1 MAITYEEAIAIDPN
15 TGGVNM
21 DLFQQYADQQKTS
34 LANMRANPPTLSA
47 PLQTLQANPELLN
60 QATSYVGSQ
69 GVAPGVDFQAQV
81 EDFAVQSP
89 EQRYLK
95 ANPDVANFAA
105 NEFAQRGFTSD
116 PTPYQENF
124 AREHY
129 YGTPFVDSYGLNEG
143 RESFNMQRPD
153 VNNALMT
160 IADISR
166 NIYTTP
172 SPGENQDVMLPTY
185 RFNSDISNPGALAD
199 EFYNIGKN
207 FQIRA
212 LGGYG
217 NNMNEDMAGRDM
229 TKFLNAAYGDRGFG
243 YQDTLVDSLGGNKEL
258 LRAYLELGVTGAGN
272 SVADQQMRGLVQPI
286 LEQYSSLDQG
296 SPGSTAG
303 AGNKI
308 TDFGSYG
315 VDSVLFNTAEGIYNA
330 GKALPGVAPA
340 ITQGIKA
347 FTGPLTP
354 FGINLTDGDPTFAV
368 ATFLAGV
375 AQNYAEQPVGEKSVN
390 NAIGQ
395 QLGFTAADSYAPPD
409 NNYGFLG
416 DLDNGPLFSLSNPNS
431 LGTPPSSA
439 NNAAG
444 NAGES
449 DAP

>member
-21 DLFQQYADQQKTS
+21 DLFQQYADQQETS
-34 LANMRANPPTLSA
+34 LANMRANPPELSA

-81 EDFAVQSP
+81 EDFAVLSP

-95 ANPDVANFAA
+95 TNPDVANFAA

-153 VNNALMT
+153 VNPQLMN
-160 IADISR
+160 IARITSNVVD
-166 NIYTTP
+166 
-172 SPGENQDVMLPTY
+172 SPGVGQNEDMMLPTY
-185 RFNSDISNPGALAD
+185 RFNSDISNPGALSD
-199 EFYNIGKN
+199 TFFDIGQN

-212 LGGYG
+212 LDGYG
-217 NNMNEDMAGRDM
+217 HNMNPDMAGQDM

-243 YQDTLVDSLGGNKEL
+243 YQDTLVDSLGGNGEL
-258 LRAYLELGVTGAGN
+258 FRAYLELGVTGAGD
-272 SVADQQMRGLVQPI
+272 SYADQQMRGMLMPL
-286 LEQYSSLDQG
+286 LEQYGSSLG
-296 SPGSTAG
+296 SDGNPGSTDG
-303 AGNKI
+303 AGSRA
-308 TDFGSYG
+308 TDAGIMG
-315 VDSVLFNTAEGIYNA
+315 PLDVAEMMTNSNE
-330 GKALPGVAPA
+330 ALPGVSSAIMQAGKVFNAPSF
-340 ITQGIKA
+340 
-347 FTGPLTP
+347 FTS
-354 FGINLTDGDPTFAV
+354 GDPTIALGLFGASVLKNYFA
-368 ATFLAGV
+368 
-375 AQNYAEQPVGEKSVN
+375 QPESQRSVN

-395 QLGFTAADSYAPPD
+395 SLGFTAEDSYSPPD
-409 NNYGFLG
+409 NNFGFTG
-416 DLDNGPLFSLSNPNS
+416 DIDNGPLFSFSNSNS

>member
-1 MAITYEEAIAIDPN
+1 MAITYEEAIAIDPT

-21 DLFQQYADQQKTS
+21 DLFQQYADQQATS
-34 LANMRANPPTLSA
+34 LAEMRANPPTLSA

-60 QATSYVGSQ
+60 QATAAVRSQ
-69 GVAPGVDFQAQV
+69 GIAPGADFQARV

-89 EQRYLK
+89 EQRYLT

-143 RESFNMQRPD
+143 RESFGMAVPD

-172 SPGENQDVMLPTY
+172 SPGQDEDVMLPTY

-199 EFYNIGKN
+199 EFYDIGRN

-212 LGGYG
+212 LDGYG

-229 TKFLNAAYGDRGFG
+229 TKFLDAAYGDRGFG
-243 YQDTLVDSLGGNKEL
+243 YQDTLVDSLGGGEEL

-272 SVADQQMRGLVQPI
+272 SVADQQMRGMIQPI
-286 LEQYSSLDQG
+286 LEQYGSSLG
-296 SPGSTAG
+296 SDGNPGSTDG
-303 AGNKI
+303 AGSRA
-308 TDFGSYG
+308 TDAGIMG
-315 VDSVLFNTAEGIYNA
+315 PLDIADMMTDSNE
-330 GKALPGVAPA
+330 ALPGVSSAIMQAGKVFNAPSF
-340 ITQGIKA
+340 
-347 FTGPLTP
+347 FTG
-354 FGINLTDGDPTFAV
+354 GDPTIPLGLFGASVLKNYFA
-368 ATFLAGV
+368 
-375 AQNYAEQPVGEKSVN
+375 QPEGQRSVN

-395 QLGFTAADSYAPPD
+395 SLGFSAEDSYSAPD
-409 NNYGFLG
+409 NNYGFTG
-416 DLDNGPLFSLSNPNS
+416 DLDQGPLFSFSNPNS

>member
-1 MAITYEEAIAIDPN
+1 MAITYEEAMAIDPN

-21 DLFQQYADQQKTS
+21 DLFQQYADQQETS

-81 EDFAVQSP
+81 EDFAVLSP

-95 ANPDVANFAA
+95 TNPDVANFAA

-129 YGTPFVDSYGLNEG
+129 YGSPFVDSYGLNEG

-153 VNNALMT
+153 VNAALMS

-172 SPGENQDVMLPTY
+172 SPGQNEDVMLPTY
-185 RFNSDISNPGALAD
+185 RFNEAVPDSSALAN
-199 EFYNIGKN
+199 EFYNIGQN

-212 LGGYG
+212 LDGYG
-217 NNMNEDMAGRDM
+217 HNMNEDMAGRDM
-229 TKFLNAAYGDRGFG
+229 TKFLSAAYGDRGSG
-243 YQDTLVDSLGGNKEL
+243 YQDTLVDSLGGNEEL
-258 LRAYLELGVTGAGN
+258 FRAYLELGVTGAGN
-272 SVADQQMRGLVQPI
+272 SVADQQMRGMIQPI
-286 LEQYSSLDQG
+286 LDQYGSSLG
-296 SPGSTAG
+296 SEGNPGSTTG
-303 AGNKI
+303 AGNRVAS
-308 TDFGSYG
+308 TGATGALVDATAG
-315 VDSVLFNTAEGIYNA
+315 VIGA
-330 GKALPGVAPA
+330 GMALPGATPA

-347 FTGPLTP
+347 FTGELTP
-354 FGINLTDGDPTFAV
+354 FGLNLTDGSPTFAV
-368 ATFLAGV
+368 ATFLYGV
-375 AQNYAEQPVGEKSVN
+375 AKNYLKQPVGEKSVN

-409 NNYGFLG
+409 NNFGFTG
-416 DLDNGPLFSLSNPNS
+416 DIDNGPLFSFSNPNS

-444 NAGES
+444 NATES

>member
-1 MAITYEEAIAIDPN
+1 MAITYEEAIAIDPT

-21 DLFQQYADQQKTS
+21 DLFQQYADQQATS
-34 LANMRANPPTLSA
+34 LAEMRANPPTLSA

-60 QATSYVGSQ
+60 QATSYVASQ

-95 ANPDVANFAA
+95 TNPDVANFAA

-143 RESFNMQRPD
+143 RESFGMAVPD

-172 SPGENQDVMLPTY
+172 SPGDNQDVMLPTY
-185 RFNSDISNPGALAD
+185 RFNSDISNPGELAG
-199 EFYNIGKN
+199 EFYDIGRN

-212 LGGYG
+212 LDGYG
-217 NNMNEDMAGRDM
+217 HDLNPDMAGRDM
-229 TKFLNAAYGDRGFG
+229 TKFLDAAYGNRGSG
-243 YQDTLVDSLGGNKEL
+243 YQDTLVDSLGGNEEL
-258 LRAYLELGVTGAGN
+258 FRAYLELGVDGTGN
-272 SVADQQMRGLVQPI
+272 SVADQQMRGMIQPI
-286 LEQYSSLDQG
+286 LEQYNSSLG
-296 SPGSTAG
+296 SDGNPGSTTG
-303 AGNKI
+303 AGNRVAS
-308 TDFGSYG
+308 TGTYG
-315 VDSVLFNTAEGIYNA
+315 PLVDTVAGVLGA
-330 GKALPGVAPA
+330 GQALPGAASA
-340 ITQGIKA
+340 IVQGAIP

-354 FGINLTDGDPTFAV
+354 FGLNLTDGDPTFSV
-368 ATFLAGV
+368 LKFLAGI
-375 AQNYAEQPVGEKSVN
+375 AANYLEQPVGEKSVN
-390 NAIGQ
+390 NAIGE
-395 QLGFTAADSYAPPD
+395 QLGFTAEDSYSPPD
-409 NNYGFLG
+409 NNFGFLG
-416 DLDNGPLFSLSNPNS
+416 DIDNGPLFSVSNSNS

>member
-1 MAITYEEAIAIDPN
+1 MAITYEEAIAIDPT

-21 DLFQQYADQQKTS
+21 DLFQQYADQQATS
-34 LANMRANPPTLSA
+34 LAEMRANPPTLSA

-60 QATSYVGSQ
+60 QATSYVASQ

-95 ANPDVANFAA
+95 TNPDVANFAA

-143 RESFNMQRPD
+143 RESFGMAVPD

-172 SPGENQDVMLPTY
+172 SPGDNQDVMLPTY
-185 RFNSDISNPGALAD
+185 RFNSDISNPGELAG
-199 EFYNIGKN
+199 EFYDIGRN

-212 LGGYG
+212 LDGYG

-229 TKFLNAAYGDRGFG
+229 TKFLDAAYGDRGSG
-243 YQDTLVDSLGGNKEL
+243 YQDTLVDSLGGGKEL
-258 LRAYLELGVTGAGN
+258 FRAYLELGVDGTGN
-272 SVADQQMRGLVQPI
+272 SYADQQMRGMLMPL
-286 LEQYSSLDQG
+286 LEQHGSSLG
-296 SPGSTAG
+296 SDGNPGSTDAG
-303 AGNKI
+303 YRATDAGIMGPIDIAEMMSNSNEAI
-308 TDFGSYG
+308 PG
-315 VDSVLFNTAEGIYNA
+315 VSSAIMQA
-330 GKALPGVAPA
+330 GKVFNAPSF
-340 ITQGIKA
+340 
-347 FTGPLTP
+347 FTG
-354 FGINLTDGDPTFAV
+354 GDPTITLGLFGASVLKNYFA
-368 ATFLAGV
+368 
-375 AQNYAEQPVGEKSVN
+375 QPESQRSVN

-395 QLGFTAADSYAPPD
+395 SLGFSAEDSYSPPD
-409 NNYGFLG
+409 NNYGFTG
-416 DLDNGPLFSLSNPNS
+416 DLDQGPLFSVSNSNS

>member
-1 MAITYEEAIAIDPN
+1 MAITYEEAIAIDPT

-21 DLFQQYADQQKTS
+21 DLFQQYADQQATS
-34 LANMRANPPTLSA
+34 LAEMRANPPTLSA

-60 QATSYVGSQ
+60 QATAAVRSQ
-69 GVAPGVDFQAQV
+69 GIAPGVDFQAQV

-89 EQRYLK
+89 EQRYLT

-105 NEFAQRGFTSD
+105 DEFARRDFTSD

-143 RESFNMQRPD
+143 RESFGMAVPD

-172 SPGENQDVMLPTY
+172 SPGQDEDVMLPTY
-185 RFNSDISNPGALAD
+185 RFNSDISNPGELAG
-199 EFYNIGKN
+199 EFYDIGRN

-212 LGGYG
+212 LDGYG

-229 TKFLNAAYGDRGFG
+229 TKFLDAAYGDRGSG
-243 YQDTLVDSLGGNKEL
+243 YQDTLVDSLGGGKEL
-258 LRAYLELGVTGAGN
+258 FRAYLELGVDGTGN
-272 SVADQQMRGLVQPI
+272 SYADQQMRGMLMPL
-286 LEQYSSLDQG
+286 LEQHGSSLG
-296 SPGSTAG
+296 SDGNPGSTDAG
-303 AGNKI
+303 YRATDAGIMGPIDIAEMMSNSNEAI
-308 TDFGSYG
+308 PG
-315 VDSVLFNTAEGIYNA
+315 VSSAIMQA
-330 GKALPGVAPA
+330 GKVFNAPSF
-340 ITQGIKA
+340 
-347 FTGPLTP
+347 FTG
-354 FGINLTDGDPTFAV
+354 GDPTITLGLFGASVLKNYFA
-368 ATFLAGV
+368 
-375 AQNYAEQPVGEKSVN
+375 QPESQRSVN

-395 QLGFTAADSYAPPD
+395 SLGFSAEDSYSPPD
-409 NNYGFLG
+409 NNYGFTG
-416 DLDNGPLFSLSNPNS
+416 DLDQGPLFSVSNSNS

>member
-1 MAITYEEAIAIDPN
+1 MAITYEEAIAIDPT

-21 DLFQQYADQQKTS
+21 DLFQQYADQQSTS
-34 LANMRANPPTLSA
+34 LAEMRANPPTLSA

-60 QATSYVGSQ
+60 QATAAVRSQ
-69 GVAPGVDFQAQV
+69 GIAPGVDFQAQV

-95 ANPDVANFAA
+95 TNPDVANFAA

-143 RESFNMQRPD
+143 RESFGMAVPD

-172 SPGENQDVMLPTY
+172 SPGQDEDVMLPTY
-185 RFNSDISNPGALAD
+185 RFNSDISNPGELAG
-199 EFYNIGKN
+199 EFYDIGRN

-212 LGGYG
+212 LDGYG

-229 TKFLNAAYGDRGFG
+229 TKFLDAAYGDRGSG
-243 YQDTLVDSLGGNKEL
+243 YQDTLVDSLGGGKEL
-258 LRAYLELGVTGAGN
+258 FRAYLELGVDGTGN
-272 SVADQQMRGLVQPI
+272 SYADQQMRGMLMPL
-286 LEQYSSLDQG
+286 LEQHGSSLG
-296 SPGSTAG
+296 SDGNPGSTDAG
-303 AGNKI
+303 YRATDAGIMGPIDIAEMMSNSNEAI
-308 TDFGSYG
+308 PG
-315 VDSVLFNTAEGIYNA
+315 VSSAIMQA
-330 GKALPGVAPA
+330 GKVFNAPSF
-340 ITQGIKA
+340 
-347 FTGPLTP
+347 FTG
-354 FGINLTDGDPTFAV
+354 GDPTITLGLFGASVLKNYFA
-368 ATFLAGV
+368 
-375 AQNYAEQPVGEKSVN
+375 QPEGQRSVN

-395 QLGFTAADSYAPPD
+395 SLGFSAEDSYSPPD
-409 NNYGFLG
+409 NNYGFTG
-416 DLDNGPLFSLSNPNS
+416 DLDQGPLFSVSNSNS